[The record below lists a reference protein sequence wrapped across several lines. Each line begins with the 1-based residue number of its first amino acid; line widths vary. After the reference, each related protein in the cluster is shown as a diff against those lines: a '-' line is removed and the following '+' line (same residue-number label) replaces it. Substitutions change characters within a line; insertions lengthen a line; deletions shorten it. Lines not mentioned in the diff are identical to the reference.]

1 MIFFYSLSVNEK
13 ILILN
18 YLILTKEYNNVFV
31 EIMLSF
37 RDKTNLENL
46 IHPIVK
52 FLSTLDSE
60 KNSNLTETL
69 FCYLQHNQDIN
80 LTSKALHIHYN
91 TLKYRIKRISEL
103 TNIDFHDSDL
113 LFKIQLTQKV
123 LQIIHHNSMPY

>member
-1 MIFFYSLSVNEK
+1 VTCLSIGKEMNYEEFILQYENIIVTHMI
-13 ILILN
+13 
-18 YLILTKEYNNVFV
+18 
-31 EIMLSF
+31 LSF

-46 IHPIVK
+46 IHPIVRS
-52 FLSTLDSE
+52 LSTLDSE

-123 LQIIHHNSMPY
+123 LQILRHNSMPY